1 MTTSDGRS
9 EKLDVRCMWKNEGL
23 DFTPWLACHLDQLG
37 DVIGLNLEL
46 VQQEKLIGSL
56 YLDILAKD
64 VDTGALVA
72 IENQLEWS
80 DVDHLGRLLIY
91 AAGCDARVAIWV
103 APDFM
108 YEHAKTIH
116 WLNEWSS
123 EKIKLYCVKVEVV
136 KQAEGSDLKPRF
148 RKVVYPGGWD
158 KTATLPPVPPPSPEA
173 QKYHDFYRPLIAEL
187 LRSNFADKAVQRFNH
202 TDRSFPS
209 RIDPRVRY
217 IVSLEGHND
226 AWVTFHI
233 WMASKE
239 EANSIFNKLY
249 ADHKAIESSIDA
261 GPCPDWHWNRYDNF
275 FFSSINVRRDG
286 SIGDPPEKLEET
298 RSWMLDLLPKFQEV
312 FDPRVEKIL
321 ADIGH

>member
-1 MTTSDGRS
+1 MTAPEEGI
-9 EKLDVRCMWKNEGL
+9 ELLDVRCKWPSEPL
-23 DFTPWLACHLDQLG
+23 DFTPWLAKNLCLLG
-37 DVIGLNLEL
+37 EAISMNLEF
-46 VQQEKLIGSL
+46 VKQEKLIGSL
-56 YLDILAKD
+56 FLDILAKG

-116 WLNEWSS
+116 WLNEWMSK
-123 EKIKLYCVKVEVV
+123 KIKLYCVKVEVV
-136 KQAEGSDLKPRF
+136 GKAGESSGEPRF
-148 RKVVYPGGWD
+148 RKVVFPGGWD
-158 KTATLPPVPPPSPEA
+158 KTATLPPVPPIPPA
-173 QKYHDFYRPLIAEL
+173 VQKYLDFYGPLIAEVR
-187 LRSNFADKAVQRFNH
+187 RSGFAESERQHFGR
-202 TDRSFPS
+202 TGRSFPS
-209 RIDPRVRY
+209 RVGPGVRY
-217 IVSLEGHND
+217 AVSLEGQND

-233 WMASKE
+233 ETDPKDDKGIFDKLCAKR
-239 EANSIFNKLY
+239 EAV
-249 ADHKAIESSIDA
+249 ESSIDA

-286 SIGDPPEKLEET
+286 SIDNPPEKLEET
-298 RSWMLDLLPKFQEV
+298 RAWMLDLLPKFQEV

>member
-64 VDTGALVA
+64 TATGALVA

-80 DVDHLGRLLIY
+80 DVDHMGRLLIY

-116 WLNEWSS
+116 WLNEWTSK
-123 EKIKLYCVKVEVV
+123 KIKLYCVKVEVV
-136 KQAEGSDLKPRF
+136 KQVEGSNPEPRF

-158 KTATLPPVPPPSPEA
+158 KTSTLPPVPPVPPA
-173 QKYHDFYRPLIAEL
+173 VQKHHDFYRPLVAEVM
-187 LRSNFADKAVQRFNH
+187 RSGFAESSRQYFDY
-202 TDRSFPS
+202 TGRSFPS
-209 RIDPRVRY
+209 RVGSGVRY
-217 IVSLEGHND
+217 AVSLGVRND
-226 AWVTFHI
+226 AWVTFYI
-233 WMASKE
+233 GTDSRDDKR
-239 EANSIFNKLY
+239 IFNALY
-249 ADHKAIESSIDA
+249 ADRESIESSIDA
-261 GPCPDWHWNRYDNF
+261 GPCPDWHWNRHNSY
-275 FFSSINVRRDG
+275 FFSSIYIRKDG
-286 SIGDPPEKLEET
+286 SIGDPPEKLKET